1 MSFLSDEEKKAIDAE
16 VSTYATGS
24 VSEFLSDWGAPV
36 LEEARRRWD
45 AVAKSLASMPW
56 QLRGDPAQ
64 SCRDKITA
72 QLAQIRDDW
81 IAAPG
86 KYIRQT
92 DNEFAELMARTIP
105 AVLGVSATVVRET
118 DAEGGG
124 VGVKLGPFLS
134 DAWSH
139 KAKMGMPIR
148 TCQAR
153 LLRAIRQ
160 QIRLDREMSKA
171 KKKIEEAEAHMMQVM
186 GDIEQYE
193 SIIDMR
199 GGNRGFD
206 EEDLLAD
213 LCADSDDG
221 AAHQPKK
228 ARKSD

>member
-16 VSTYATGS
+16 VSVYATGS
-24 VSEFLSDWGAPV
+24 VSKFLSDWGAPV
-36 LEEARRRWD
+36 VEEARRRWN
-45 AVAKSLASMPW
+45 VMTTSLMPMPW

-72 QLAQIRDDW
+72 QLAQIRDEW
-81 IAAPG
+81 ISAPG
-86 KYIRQT
+86 TYVKQK
-92 DNEFAELMARTIP
+92 DKEFAEMMARIIP
-105 AVLGVSATVVRET
+105 TVLGVSATVVHEI
-118 DAEGGG
+118 DAGGG
-124 VGVKLGPFLS
+124 YALKLGPFLS
-134 DAWSH
+134 DAWVRR
-139 KAKMGMPIR
+139 AKMGMPIK
-148 TCQAR
+148 TCQDR

-160 QIRLDREMSKA
+160 QIKLNREMSEA
-171 KKKIEEAEAHMMQVM
+171 KKKIEEAEMYMMHVI
-186 GDIEQYE
+186 GEIEQYE
-193 SIIDMR
+193 SIINMR